1 LLWRPASAAWPDA
14 THLDVTLELD
24 RGELGFADRRHFG
37 RALYFPALED
47 CAGISQLGVDPLSP
61 AFTPQ
66 KLLEVL
72 QASRRPL
79 KLLLMDQSRI
89 AGIGN
94 IYSCEAMWRARLSP
108 RRPTHRVRPAE
119 ARRLHK
125 AIVAVLHRAL
135 ECCLAPP
142 PDFRDPRWWF
152 QGLEKIER
160 VYGREGK
167 PCRRCGRPVKRIAQ
181 GGRSSF
187 FCPGCQR

>member
-1 LLWRPASAAWPDA
+1 
-14 THLDVTLELD
+14 VTLELD

-37 RALYFPALED
+37 RVLYFPALEG

-89 AGIGN
+89 AWIGN

-119 ARRLHK
+119 ARHLHK
-125 AIVAVLHRAL
+125 AIVAVLRRAL

-181 GGRSSF
+181 GGRSSY